1 MDNWMNNNDTLKLP
15 AFFPDATQWV
25 VRGVDGA
32 DLELAWTK
40 WVVVNTYHVFR
51 HRKANIIKD
60 VGGIHKFMNR
70 GGTVLSD
77 SWGFQIM
84 SLIRDNPKYGTIL
97 DREIIF
103 REDGEKFIFSPE
115 KSIQIQLK
123 LWSNILM
130 SLDDCTRPDDVFEE
144 QEKSVRRTILRAK
157 ECREVFDK
165 LTKGKTHKPKL
176 FGIIQ
181 GGNDPELRTH
191 CATELIKLGF
201 DGYGYGGYPIN
212 TDGELVT
219 DILEHTAKC
228 MPDHLPK
235 YGMGI
240 GRPENIAACYRM
252 WYRLFDCVIPTREA
266 RKKKIYSFKPNLEK
280 KDFES
285 KKFYVAYYIN
295 EERFFKDTK
304 PLEEGCD
311 CYTCQRYSKAYL
323 YHLFDVNE
331 TLAIRLASIH
341 NIRFY
346 NRLIDYL
353 LQFYGP

>member
-1 MDNWMNNNDTLKLP
+1 MDNLKLP

-25 VRGVDGA
+25 VRGVDGS
-32 DLELAWTK
+32 DLEAAWTK

-60 VGGIHKFMNR
+60 VGGIHKFMNWDK
-70 GGTVLSD
+70 TVLSD

-103 REDGEKFIFSPE
+103 KENGEKFIFSPE
-115 KSIQIQLK
+115 KSIQTQLK
-123 LWSNILM
+123 LGSNILM
-130 SLDDCTRPDDVFEE
+130 CLDDCTRPDDVLEE

-157 ECREVFDK
+157 ESKEVFER
-165 LTKGKTHKPKL
+165 LTKGKDNKPKL

-181 GGNDPELRTH
+181 GGNEPGLRKH
-191 CATELIKLGF
+191 CAQELLKLGF
-201 DGYGYGGYPIN
+201 DGYGFGGFPVN
-212 TDGELVT
+212 SEGVLLN
-219 DILEHTAKC
+219 DILELTASL

-240 GRPENIAACYRM
+240 GRPENITACYKM

-266 RKKKIYSFKPNLEK
+266 RKKKIYSFKTQLEK
-280 KDFES
+280 KDFDD
-285 KKFYVAYYIN
+285 KGFYKAFYMDD
-295 EERFFKDTK
+295 EAFFKDPS
-304 PLEEGCD
+304 PLETGCD

-353 LQFYGP
+353 EQFFGN